1 MYNGG
6 MFHIRTTKTAS
17 GATAVQVVRYR
28 YRNRVVAKHI
38 GSAHSEK
45 DIASLKKIAAQWIRQ
60 AIPQPPLF
68 PPEKQWTPL
77 PLVSTDQLR
86 NLGFHHTFAYET
98 LTKLLRLFY
107 PDGGRYRMML
117 DLALIRIIK
126 PASKLESFTLLEQL
140 FGIHYRRTDFYRAI
154 SFFPVLKETVETS
167 VIAQARQH
175 FCFDFR
181 IVFYDVTTLYFESFT
196 EDEDNLD
203 NQGNVIEKGLRRTGF
218 SKDFKF
224 NQPQI
229 VIGLIVTKEG
239 FPVSYEIF
247 EGNTFEGGTLIPL
260 IAGFK
265 NKYAITDLTVVADAA
280 MISFE
285 NVNRLKQNELS
296 YIVGARIANLKRAE
310 METIAASLGGQS
322 QSEKELAK
330 RDGVSTRITTERGLL
345 ICDFSI
351 IRYRKDNRE
360 MEKQIQKAQKLIEK
374 NTGEKKTKFLML
386 KKAKKKKGDRVYTLN
401 TKLIERTKLLL
412 GIKGYYTNLAET
424 PDKTIIDQ
432 YHNLWQVE
440 KAFRIAK
447 SDLQTRPV
455 YHFKRQTIEAHILIC
470 FMALAVCK
478 YLELKTK
485 KSTKAIV
492 KLLMQVTDARILHTL
507 TGEEIILRSEI
518 STEIEEILELLSLS
532 H

>member
-1 MYNGG
+1 
-6 MFHIRTTKTAS
+6 
-17 GATAVQVVRYR
+17 
-28 YRNRVVAKHI
+28 
-38 GSAHSEK
+38 
-45 DIASLKKIAAQWIRQ
+45 
-60 AIPQPPLF
+60 
-68 PPEKQWTPL
+68 
-77 PLVSTDQLR
+77 
-86 NLGFHHTFAYET
+86 
-98 LTKLLRLFY
+98 
-107 PDGGRYRMML
+107 
-117 DLALIRIIK
+117 
-126 PASKLESFTLLEQL
+126 
-140 FGIHYRRTDFYRAI
+140 
-154 SFFPVLKETVETS
+154 
-167 VIAQARQH
+167 
-175 FCFDFR
+175 
-181 IVFYDVTTLYFESFT
+181 
-196 EDEDNLD
+196 
-203 NQGNVIEKGLRRTGF
+203 
-218 SKDFKF
+218 
-224 NQPQI
+224 
-229 VIGLIVTKEG
+229 
-239 FPVSYEIF
+239 
-247 EGNTFEGGTLIPL
+247 
-260 IAGFK
+260 
-265 NKYAITDLTVVADAA
+265 
-280 MISFE
+280 
-285 NVNRLKQNELS
+285 
-296 YIVGARIANLKRAE
+296 